1 MELSEELFKKWASL
15 MVRKYGFQS
24 PSRQEVLEFASDL
37 VRFCEVLL
45 EDDPTPIAKTEIKIK
60 K

>member
-1 MELSEELFKKWASL
+1 MEMSEELFKKWESL
-15 MVRKYGFQS
+15 MKDEYGYEN
-24 PSRQEVLEFASDL
+24 PTRQEVLEFSSDL

-45 EDDPTPIAKTEIKIK
+45 EDDPAPILKTEIKIK

>member
-1 MELSEELFKKWASL
+1 MEPSEELFKKWESL
-15 MVRKYGFQS
+15 MIRQYGYQS

-45 EDDPTPIAKTEIKIK
+45 EDDPAPISKTKIEIKK
-60 K
+60 